1 MKRKDKL
8 EENIRKIQE
17 LREKELGIIG
27 RIRLGYIIIRTYLMI
42 EDGLG
47 YYMFVSDV
55 IRDTPKSERL
65 LSFLA

>member
-17 LREKELGIIG
+17 LRERELGIIG